1 MDSQLIKALID
12 ALAASDLNELE
23 YSRDG
28 ATLRLVKRPSA
39 GAASG
44 EAQPPSHPA
53 PAANTVP
60 ADATQP
66 DPEAYRETVS
76 DAVAMPNEFRAP
88 MCGIVHLEPS
98 PGTPSYVRVGDPV
111 RAGQTLCLME
121 AMKVFNELRAERDG
135 TIEAVLVQA
144 GQEVEAGQALFL
156 LKTSDV

>member
-1 MDSQLIKALID
+1 MDPQLIKALID

-28 ATLRLVKRPSA
+28 ATLRLVKRPAS

-44 EAQPPSHPA
+44 GSQPDPA
-53 PAANTVP
+53 PAANAVP

-66 DPEAYRETVS
+66 DTASYREAVS

-88 MCGIVHLEPS
+88 MYGIVHLEPS
-98 PGTPSYVRVGDPV
+98 PGTPPFVRVGDPV

-121 AMKVFNELRAERDG
+121 AMKVFSELRAERDG

-156 LKTSDV
+156 LNTTDV